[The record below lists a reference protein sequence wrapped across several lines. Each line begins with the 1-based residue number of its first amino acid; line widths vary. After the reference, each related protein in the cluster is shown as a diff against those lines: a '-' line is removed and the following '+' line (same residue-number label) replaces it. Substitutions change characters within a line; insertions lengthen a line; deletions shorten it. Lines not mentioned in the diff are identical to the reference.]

1 MTTGCR
7 VMTMYD
13 EDDGDDIV
21 DDGGGGG
28 GKAAKPLVWGQLGS
42 PHLQRALI
50 Y

>member
-1 MTTGCR
+1 ML
-7 VMTMYD
+7 VSHEDD
-13 EDDGDDIV
+13 EDDDDGG
-21 DDGGGGG
+21 GGGGG